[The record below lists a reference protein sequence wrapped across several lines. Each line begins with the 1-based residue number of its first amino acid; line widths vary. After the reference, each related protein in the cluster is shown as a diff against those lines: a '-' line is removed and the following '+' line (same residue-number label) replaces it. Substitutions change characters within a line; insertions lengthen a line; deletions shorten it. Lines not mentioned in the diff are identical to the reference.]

1 MGKLVAMTG
10 VPGVGKSTVVHF
22 ALEGIKE
29 KYELMN
35 FGDYMFDVAKEVGLV
50 EHRDEMRTKIPLE
63 SYKDIQELAAEK
75 ISRKSKEMNIILDT
89 HFSVLKPQGY
99 YPGLPYHVLKK
110 LPLDLIVVVESSEE
124 GITTRRRKDEEIRK
138 REDPII
144 EQQNLNRM
152 YAATCSVITG
162 VPLFIF
168 KNEQGKAKEAG
179 DTLRMVLEGI

>member
-1 MGKLVAMTG
+1 MGKLVVITG
-10 VPGVGKSTVVHF
+10 VPGVGKSTVVKF

-50 EHRDEMRTKIPLE
+50 EHRDEMRTKVPLE

-75 ISRKSKEMNIILDT
+75 ISDKAKEMNIILDT
-89 HFSVLKPQGY
+89 HCSVLKPQGY
-99 YPGLPYHVLKK
+99 YPGLPYHVLQK

-124 GITTRRRKDEEIRK
+124 GIMARRRKDEDIRK

-144 EQQNLNRM
+144 EQQHINRM

-179 DTLRMVLEGI
+179 DNLRMVLEGI

>member
-1 MGKLVAMTG
+1 MGKLVVITG
-10 VPGVGKSTVVHF
+10 VPGVGKSTVVQF

-35 FGDYMFDVAKEVGLV
+35 FGDYMFDAAKESGLV
-50 EHRDEMRTKIPLE
+50 EHRDEMRMKMPLE
-63 SYKDIQELAAEK
+63 IYKSIQELAAEK
-75 ISRKSKEMNIILDT
+75 ISDKAKEMNIILDT
-89 HFSVLKPQGY
+89 HCSVLKPQGY
-99 YPGLPYHVLKK
+99 YPGLPHHVLKK
-110 LPLDLIVVVESSEE
+110 LTLDILVVVESSEE
-124 GITTRRRKDEEIRK
+124 GIMARRRKDEDIRK

-144 EQQNLNRM
+144 EQQHLNRM

-179 DTLRMVLEGI
+179 DKLRIVLEGI